1 MVENVLKE
9 NEKLEVLVNEIISP
23 ERNSPFIFIKP
34 KNESEHFYA
43 EVFLDNKCKEHFFNK
58 TIPGRFIFLDDP
70 ILDGKKHLD
79 IKYFKVKIL
88 NLK

>member
-9 NEKLEVLVNEIISP
+9 NEKLEVLVAKQDF
-23 ERNSPFIFIKP
+23 PFIFIMP
-34 KNESEHFYA
+34 KIKFESFNIEI
-43 EVFLDNKCKEHFFNK
+43 FLDKRCKEHSFNK
-58 TIPGRFIFLDDP
+58 TIPGRFIFLGDP

>member
-1 MVENVLKE
+1 MVEIILE
-9 NEKLEVLVNEIISP
+9 EREKLEVLVGKQDFP
-23 ERNSPFIFIKP
+23 YIFIKP
-34 KNESEHFYA
+34 NDKFESFNIEIFI
-43 EVFLDNKCKEHFFNK
+43 DKRCKEHSFNK
-58 TIPGRFIFLDDP
+58 TIPGRFIFLGDP